1 MNVFEKSLR
10 DLFGKSEIL
19 SDIKYTGNTCIA
31 RLDKDLRVKLQ
42 FVTTGYADHYTAIC
56 ASIINRTDGL
66 VDKQTFRFRDMVP
79 ARSGSQ
85 AFGLQYPY
93 IWEYN
98 GTPEWYGQPLSTKE
112 KQLVRDSI
120 LEYVE
125 MYMEQGMTMS
135 EPSM

>member
-1 MNVFEKSLR
+1 MNVYEKALR
-10 DLFGKSEIL
+10 DLFGKSEEL
-19 SDIKYTGNTCIA
+19 KDIKYTGRTCLA

-42 FVTTGYADHYTAIC
+42 FVTTGTAGNYTAIC
-56 ASIINRTDGL
+56 ASIINRTDGV

-85 AFGLQYPY
+85 AFDLQYPY

-112 KQLVRDSI
+112 KQLVRNSI
-120 LEYVE
+120 LDYVE
-125 MYMEQGMTMS
+125 MYMEPEMTMS
-135 EPSM
+135 GQSM

>member
-1 MNVFEKSLR
+1 MNVYEKALR
-10 DLFGKSEIL
+10 DLFGKSEEL
-19 SDIKYTGNTCIA
+19 KDIKYTGRTCLA
-31 RLDKDLRVKLQ
+31 WLDKDLRVKLQ
-42 FVTTGYADHYTAIC
+42 FVTTGTAGNYTAIC
-56 ASIINRTDGL
+56 ASIINRTDGV

-98 GTPEWYGQPLSTKE
+98 GNHEWYGQPLSTKE

-120 LEYVE
+120 LDYVE
-125 MYMEQGMTMS
+125 MYLEPEMTMS
-135 EPSM
+135 GQSM

>member
-1 MNVFEKSLR
+1 MNIYEKALR
-10 DLFGKSEIL
+10 DLFGKSEEL
-19 SDIKYTGNTCIA
+19 KDIKYTGRTCLA

-42 FVTTGYADHYTAIC
+42 FVTTGTAGNYTAIC
-56 ASIINRTDGL
+56 ASIINRTDGV

-98 GTPEWYGQPLSTKE
+98 GNPEWYGQPLSAKE
-112 KQLVRDSI
+112 KQLLRDSI
-120 LEYVE
+120 LDYVE
-125 MYMEQGMTMS
+125 MYMEREMTMS
-135 EPSM
+135 GQSM

>member
-1 MNVFEKSLR
+1 MNVYEKALR
-10 DLFGKSEIL
+10 DLFGKSEEL
-19 SDIKYTGNTCIA
+19 KDIKYTGRTCLA

-42 FVTTGYADHYTAIC
+42 FVTTGTAGNYTAIF
-56 ASIINRTDGL
+56 ASIINRTDGV

-98 GTPEWYGQPLSTKE
+98 GNPEWYGQPLSTKE

-120 LEYVE
+120 LDYVE
-125 MYMEQGMTMS
+125 MYMEPEMTMS
-135 EPSM
+135 GQSM

>member
-1 MNVFEKSLR
+1 MNVYEKALR
-10 DLFGKSEIL
+10 DLFGKSEEL
-19 SDIKYTGNTCIA
+19 KDIKYTGRTCLA
-31 RLDKDLRVKLQ
+31 WLDKDLRVKLQ
-42 FVTTGYADHYTAIC
+42 FVTTGTAGNYTAIC
-56 ASIINRTDGL
+56 ASIINRTDGV

-98 GTPEWYGQPLSTKE
+98 GNPEWYGQPLSTKE

-120 LEYVE
+120 LDYVE
-125 MYMEQGMTMS
+125 MYLEPEMTMS
-135 EPSM
+135 GQSM

>member
-1 MNVFEKSLR
+1 MNVYEKALR
-10 DLFGKSEIL
+10 DLFGKSEEL
-19 SDIKYTGNTCIA
+19 KDIKYTGRTCLA

-42 FVTTGYADHYTAIC
+42 FVTTGTAGNYTAIC
-56 ASIINRTDGL
+56 ASIINRTDGV

-79 ARSGSQ
+79 ARSGSP

-98 GTPEWYGQPLSTKE
+98 GNPEWYGQPLSIKE

-120 LEYVE
+120 LDYVE
-125 MYMEQGMTMS
+125 MYMEQDMS
-135 EPSM
+135 MSGQSM